1 MPLPSPSPDPRHFAR
16 AVTELGEKR
25 PVVARSAIYNAQGL
39 KIIDKGV
46 VIDARLY
53 DRLTQHQLKA
63 PLDDCLDSDP
73 AVSGPGLRDDARA
86 LAAHDRFCAAMVADL
101 KGGETLFEELALVP
115 LPRQIGFQ
123 LTVLRETQPELWQ
136 HALRSA
142 LTAGWLAAR
151 SGLTRYD
158 QRLLAAGGLLHD
170 LGMLHLDPVLLRPQ
184 VQLTREQRRQL
195 YTHPLVTVMLL
206 ERHHDYPKE
215 LLRAVLEHHEALDGS
230 GYPRNVAGAELSP
243 WGRVLA
249 LTELVTAMTADGRE
263 APALRLSLALR
274 MTAPRHDP
282 ALARE
287 VMRLLAPLREAAP
300 RAGDGH
306 AADDLRQIEQLLGAW
321 RTAAAAAAS
330 GLSAARRAAV
340 ERVAELCDAERK
352 ALAASGATAAQLAM
366 LGEADAD
373 SAGELALIA
382 REAAWQL
389 RAVTRQARGA
399 GSSPPRE
406 LPAPLQAWLDEA
418 EALCA
423 RWLSR
428 GDAAGPAS
436 TGSPAAATAGA
447 PDPSSAG

>member
-1 MPLPSPSPDPRHFAR
+1 MPLQSPPPSPPDARHFAR
-16 AVTELGEKR
+16 AVTELGERR

-46 VIDARLY
+46 AIDARLY
-53 DRLTQHQLKA
+53 DRLTQHQLRT
-63 PLDDCLDSDP
+63 PLDECLDSEP
-73 AVSGPGLRDDARA
+73 AVGGARLRDDARA
-86 LAAHDRFCAAMVADL
+86 LAAQDRFCAAMVADL
-101 KGGETLFEELALVP
+101 KGAETLFEELALVP
-115 LPRQIGFQ
+115 LPRPIAFQ

-142 LTAGWLAAR
+142 LAAGWLAAR
-151 SGLTRYD
+151 SGLARYD

-184 VQLTREQRRQL
+184 VQLAREQRRQL

-287 VMRLLAPLREAAP
+287 VMRLVAPLREPAP
-300 RAGDGH
+300 PAGAGD
-306 AADDLRQIEQLLGAW
+306 AAGDLRRIEQLLGGW
-321 RTAAAAAAS
+321 RAAAGAAGA
-330 GLSAARRAAV
+330 LPAARRTAV
-340 ERVAELCDAERK
+340 ERVTELCDGELK
-352 ALAASGATAAQLAM
+352 ALTASGATAAQLAM
-366 LGEADAD
+366 LGDAASD
-373 SAGELALIA
+373 VEGAGELALIA

-389 RAVTRQARGA
+389 RAVTRQARRRWQLAA
-399 GSSPPRE
+399 GEAFPP
-406 LPAPLQAWLDEA
+406 PLQAWLDEA

-428 GDAAGPAS
+428 SAASEVP
-436 TGSPAAATAGA
+436 P
-447 PDPSSAG
+447 PR

>member
-1 MPLPSPSPDPRHFAR
+1 MPLQSPSTSPPDARHFAR

-46 VIDARLY
+46 AIDARLY
-53 DRLTQHQLKA
+53 DRLTRHQLKA
-63 PLDDCLDSDP
+63 PLDECLDSEP
-73 AVSGPGLRDDARA
+73 AVGGARLRDDARA
-86 LAAHDRFCAAMVADL
+86 LAQQDRFCAAMVADL
-101 KGGETLFEELALVP
+101 KGGETLFGELALVP
-115 LPRQIGFQ
+115 LPRQIAFQ

-142 LTAGWLAAR
+142 LAAGWLAAR
-151 SGLTRYD
+151 SGLARYD

-170 LGMLHLDPVLLRPQ
+170 LGMLHLDPVLLHPEVR
-184 VQLTREQRRQL
+184 LTREQRRQL

-274 MTAPRHDP
+274 MTAPRFDA

-287 VMRLLAPLREAAP
+287 VMRLLAPLREPAPAAAHGDA
-300 RAGDGH
+300 AGD
-306 AADDLRQIEQLLGAW
+306 LRCIEQLLGGW
-321 RTAAAAAAS
+321 RTAAAAVS
-330 GLSAARRAAV
+330 GLSPARRTAV
-340 ERVAELCDAERK
+340 ERIAELCDGELK
-352 ALAASGATAAQLAM
+352 ALTASGATAAQLAM
-366 LGEADAD
+366 LGDAATDAD
-373 SAGELALIA
+373 GAGELALIA

-389 RAVTRQARGA
+389 RAVTRQARRRWQL
-399 GSSPPRE
+399 SPGEAFP
-406 LPAPLQAWLDEA
+406 PPLQAWLDEA
-418 EALCA
+418 ETLCA

-428 GDAAGPAS
+428 GEAS
-436 TGSPAAATAGA
+436 TGPTPDA
-447 PDPSSAG
+447 PSTR